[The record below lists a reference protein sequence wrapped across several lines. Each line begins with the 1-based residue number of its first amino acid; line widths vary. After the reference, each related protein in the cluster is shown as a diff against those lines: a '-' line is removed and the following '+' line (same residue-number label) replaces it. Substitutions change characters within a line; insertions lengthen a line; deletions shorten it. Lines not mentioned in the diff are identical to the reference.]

1 MRPFCYTM
9 DMSEMQHPPPDSVR
23 RDVLERL
30 ARGMLIITTI
40 ATVLLATIVG
50 WRVATRPSDPA
61 SAAAPTASPQP
72 SPSPTHDPAKPLV
85 GIVAG
90 HSGSDS
96 GAVCPDGLT
105 EADINLTVAE
115 TVIAD
120 LRRKGVDAILLQE
133 FDPRLRDLRA
143 DALVSI
149 HADSCNIPGATGF
162 KVARATDSAI
172 PQAED
177 ALVRCIIKTYGDETG
192 LPLHPGSVT
201 DDMTQY
207 HAFYEVA
214 PTTPGA
220 IIETGF
226 MLDDRNLLENHPQT
240 VAKGIARG
248 ILCFLGG
255 DLGG

>member
-1 MRPFCYTM
+1 
-9 DMSEMQHPPPDSVR
+9 MQQPPSDSVR

-30 ARGMLIITTI
+30 ARAMLMITTVAI
-40 ATVLLATIVG
+40 VLLATIVG
-50 WRVATRPSDPA
+50 WRVAVTRDKPAGAAVPPPA
-61 SAAAPTASPQP
+61 SLP
-72 SPSPTHDPAKPLV
+72 SPSPTHDPSRPLV

-105 EADINLTVAE
+105 EADINLAVAQR
-115 TVIAD
+115 VIDD
-120 LRRKGVDAILLQE
+120 LRRNGVDAILLQE
-133 FDPRLRDLRA
+133 FDSRLRGLRA

-162 KVARATDSAI
+162 KVARVTDSAI
-172 PQAED
+172 PRAED
-177 ALVRCIIKTYGDETG
+177 ALVQCIIKTYGDETG
-192 LPLHPGSVT
+192 LPLHAGSVT

-226 MLDDRNLLENHPQT
+226 MLDDRNLLEKRPQV
-240 VAKGIARG
+240 VARGITRG

>member
-1 MRPFCYTM
+1 MGM
-9 DMSEMQHPPPDSVR
+9 NEMKQPPSDSVR

-30 ARGMLIITTI
+30 ARAMITITTV
-40 ATVLLATIVG
+40 AAVLLVTIVG
-50 WRVATRPSDPA
+50 WRIATAQNEP
-61 SAAAPTASPQP
+61 AAAFLPPPTPTVQP
-72 SPSPTHDPAKPLV
+72 TPTHDPSKPLV

-105 EADINLTVAE
+105 EASINLTIAQM
-115 TVIAD
+115 VIDD
-120 LRRKGVDAILLQE
+120 LRRSGTDAILLQE

-149 HADSCNIPGATGF
+149 HADSCNISGATGF
-162 KVARATDSAI
+162 KVARVTDSAI
-172 PQAED
+172 PRAED
-177 ALVRCIIKTYGDETG
+177 ALVQCIIKTYSDETG

-226 MLDDRNLLENHPQT
+226 MLDDRNLLEKHPQT
-240 VAKGIARG
+240 AAKGIARG
-248 ILCFLGG
+248 IMCFLEGVFGG
-255 DLGG
+255 

>member
-1 MRPFCYTM
+1 MG
-9 DMSEMQHPPPDSVR
+9 MSERDSSPSDSVR
-23 RDVLERL
+23 RDVLERA
-30 ARGMLIITTI
+30 ARTMLIITTI
-40 ATVLLATIVG
+40 TTVLLVSVVG
-50 WRVATRPSDPA
+50 WRVATANSEPARAAVQPATPSPL
-61 SAAAPTASPQP
+61 P
-72 SPSPTHDPAKPLV
+72 SPSPTHDPSRLLV

-105 EADINLTVAE
+105 EASINLTVAQM
-115 TVIAD
+115 VIDD
-120 LRRKGVDAILLQE
+120 LRRDGVDAILLQE
-133 FDPRLRDLRA
+133 FDPRLRGLKA
-143 DALVSI
+143 DALVSV

-162 KVARATDSAI
+162 KVARVTDSAI

-177 ALVRCIIKTYGDETG
+177 SLVQCIIQAYSDETG
-192 LPLHPGSVT
+192 LPLHPASVT

-226 MLDDRNLLENHPQT
+226 MLDDRNLLGKHPQT
-240 VAKGIARG
+240 VARG
-248 ILCFLGG
+248 IERGIQCFLKGASGG
-255 DLGG
+255 

>member
-1 MRPFCYTM
+1 
-9 DMSEMQHPPPDSVR
+9 MQQPPSDSVR

-30 ARGMLIITTI
+30 ARAMLILTTI

-50 WRVATRPSDPA
+50 WRIATNQNEPA
-61 SAAAPTASPQP
+61 TAAVPTASPQP
-72 SPSPTHDPAKPLV
+72 SPSPTRDPAKPLV
-85 GIVAG
+85 GIVSG

-96 GAVCPDGLT
+96 GAVCADGLT
-105 EADINLTVAE
+105 EASINFTVAQM
-115 TVIAD
+115 VIDD
-120 LRRKGVDAILLQE
+120 LRRNGVDAILLQE
-133 FDPRLRDLRA
+133 FDPRLRSLRA

-162 KVARATDSAI
+162 KVARVTDSAI

-177 ALVRCIIKTYGDETG
+177 ALVQCIIKKYSYETG
-192 LPLHPGSVT
+192 LSLHPASVT

-220 IIETGF
+220 IIEAGF
-226 MLDDRNLLENHPQT
+226 MLDDRNLLENHPQV
-240 VAKGIARG
+240 VARGIANG
-248 ILCFLGG
+248 ILCFLKGDTGG
-255 DLGG
+255 